1 MRRAAAGEGGRVR
14 LPVSIIETVRRVLSM
29 AGELKALRAGAGANA
44 ADPVSKQAAPA
55 TTAESTTA
63 RCAQEREQ
71 ANWASVRGAG
81 GPVAVAAE
89 TGRAGGSVL
98 ARAAGHTGWH
108 RLGIGGSDRH
118 RHQEV
123 GVLIHKR
130 VQTAAIGD
138 AVPPTCAVP
147 QLMNAAAGRGSP
159 F

>member
-1 MRRAAAGEGGRVR
+1 VRRAAAGEGGRVR

-29 AGELKALRAGAGANA
+29 AGELRALRAGAGANA
-44 ADPVSKQAAPA
+44 ADPVLKQAAPA

-108 RLGIGGSDRH
+108 R
-118 RHQEV
+118 QAA
-123 GVLIHKR
+123 
-130 VQTAAIGD
+130 TATA
-138 AVPPTCAVP
+138 TRKWEC
-147 QLMNAAAGRGSP
+147 
-159 F
+159 